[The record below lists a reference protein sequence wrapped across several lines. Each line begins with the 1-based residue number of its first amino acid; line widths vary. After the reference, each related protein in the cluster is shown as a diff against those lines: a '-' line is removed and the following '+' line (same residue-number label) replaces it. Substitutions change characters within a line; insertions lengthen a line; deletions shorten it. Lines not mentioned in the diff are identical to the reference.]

1 MLEYLFT
8 NPFLYSLALTLLHF
22 LWQGLLV
29 ALILKSALVIID
41 KSKSQLRYAL
51 STAAMLC
58 NFLTSVLT
66 FVIIYPRTSTQ
77 LQTSESP
84 IPLTTLVNEL
94 TLQSSRVNYQELI
107 PTIVSY
113 SLPYLALF
121 WLVAVLLLAC
131 KLLIEVYN
139 VNKLPFQES
148 MQPPAELL
156 SRFNALT
163 KQLSIKRL
171 PTLLISM
178 QIKVPMAIG
187 WLKPV
192 VLLPAGMV
200 TGLNPAQLEMLILH
214 ELAHIRRHDYLVN
227 FLQTLIELL
236 FFFQPAV
243 HWVGKQM
250 RNEREYCSDDI
261 AVHHCG
267 DPIAYAHTLA
277 DTASL
282 CVNRHQATIP
292 NMAMAASGGDLQ
304 QRVLR
309 LVDHHCSSRSDVS
322 KWFAGISVIFLMLLI
337 STNQLMTLPF
347 AQQWEHKLSWLQ
359 SNNFTRHDTNYQE
372 ISEVIPPGKDN
383 NNIASDSIA
392 SQLLVAQPLKTP
404 LLNHKKSALPLLED
418 NNIKSKSTRITYA
431 TTSDTVIVTP
441 LKSATYQVKQKA
453 LAKKMTVIDVD
464 KRVSKPTDHQY
475 ANKTIKSLKI
485 IENKVSNNAIEQ
497 PSTTPISSTNALNS
511 TLKVNAKAA
520 IMNKQVDLSL
530 RNDTKQPTSV
540 EAAFNNMVSKQKSS
554 QLVAPYRKKLAD
566 LAAEDSNYQATQTQ
580 ASSQK
585 NESKIPHHADIIKSI
600 HVKEQNVSHRVE
612 AKQLNSISPVYPS
625 LAKRKGIEIEVKV
638 NFTIDKNGQVK
649 NITFAQQSRVS
660 YFKNA
665 IRAALRKWRFLPAKR
680 NNKAIESQMSKIFS
694 FRLQN

>member
-200 TGLNPAQLEMLILH
+200 TGLNSAQLEMLILH

-227 FLQTLIELL
+227 FLQTVIEIL
-236 FFFQPAV
+236 FFFHPGV
-243 HWVGKQM
+243 HWIGKQI

-261 AVHHCG
+261 AVQHCG
-267 DPIAYAHTLA
+267 DAIAYAHTLT

-282 CVNRHQATIP
+282 CAKNHNHTIP
-292 NMAMAASGGDLQ
+292 AMAMAASGGNLKV
-304 QRVLR
+304 RVLR
-309 LVDHHCSSRSDVS
+309 LVDHHCAPTNNTS
-322 KWFAGISVIFLMLLI
+322 KLLAAASLLLAI
-337 STNQLMTLPF
+337 TLLSINQLLT
-347 AQQWEHKLSWLQ
+347 
-359 SNNFTRHDTNYQE
+359 
-372 ISEVIPPGKDN
+372 
-383 NNIASDSIA
+383 
-392 SQLLVAQPLKTP
+392 
-404 LLNHKKSALPLLED
+404 
-418 NNIKSKSTRITYA
+418 
-431 TTSDTVIVTP
+431 
-441 LKSATYQVKQKA
+441 
-453 LAKKMTVIDVD
+453 
-464 KRVSKPTDHQY
+464 
-475 ANKTIKSLKI
+475 
-485 IENKVSNNAIEQ
+485 
-497 PSTTPISSTNALNS
+497 
-511 TLKVNAKAA
+511 
-520 IMNKQVDLSL
+520 LSL
-530 RNDTKQPTSV
+530 PQQFNQQFPWQETPPVTTRALITSP
-540 EAAFNNMVSKQKSS
+540 AAMLSGT
-554 QLVAPYRKKLAD
+554 A
-566 LAAEDSNYQATQTQ
+566 
-580 ASSQK
+580 
-585 NESKIPHHADIIKSI
+585 
-600 HVKEQNVSHRVE
+600 
-612 AKQLNSISPVYPS
+612 
-625 LAKRKGIEIEVKV
+625 
-638 NFTIDKNGQVK
+638 
-649 NITFAQQSRVS
+649 
-660 YFKNA
+660 
-665 IRAALRKWRFLPAKR
+665 
-680 NNKAIESQMSKIFS
+680 
-694 FRLQN
+694 